1 MIVDL
6 KNKLPEELENLS
18 AADFVMVQE
27 GEQIMDEKFQTKPI
41 GFFKD
46 ALIRLCRSK
55 VAVVSFTMIMLII
68 LGALFVPVISGY
80 GYNEQDI
87 NKANLPPRIPVLC
100 ACSGVSCPCPEYGG
114 SSGAYC
120 LPARPCR
127 DSWRRCRRSEA
138 RSAGKSARCR
148 PLP

>member
-46 ALIRLCRSK
+46 AGGNCGRAIIVDNSMQTSIENRYFF
-55 VAVVSFTMIMLII
+55 VVYRYESTMH
-68 LGALFVPVISGY
+68 
-80 GYNEQDI
+80 E
-87 NKANLPPRIPVLC
+87 K
-100 ACSGVSCPCPEYGG
+100 
-114 SSGAYC
+114 
-120 LPARPCR
+120 
-127 DSWRRCRRSEA
+127 
-138 RSAGKSARCR
+138 
-148 PLP
+148 